1 MRDQSRLFIASDAN
15 ADGLLETAWK
25 AARKPAR
32 GGILNLICIAEPL
45 EVLATELESIA
56 ERLTVILPWGS
67 LLRAVAAPEATSLL
81 QIASLC
87 SSKANIEIVFSFDP
101 HRDAAEGARLGI
113 AHLDGRYITSRL
125 PEVYRR
131 AGLQVEHVQ
140 AMPFRELAEYETSW
154 AKRLATGRERNV
166 WRIRATCK

>member
-101 HRDAAEGARLGI
+101 HRDAAE
-113 AHLDGRYITSRL
+113 
-125 PEVYRR
+125 
-131 AGLQVEHVQ
+131 
-140 AMPFRELAEYETSW
+140 
-154 AKRLATGRERNV
+154 
-166 WRIRATCK
+166 